1 MNETTKLRESIRG
14 RTDTFVASDF
24 DTEKAVGILN
34 KMYIAGELEVY
45 GYDKSVCGRPVKR
58 YKIVK
63 LHEFKVRRGPRG
75 IYNSKEMVSDK
86 PMYVQLWSLVYPD
99 LFRAPDFSGYAQ
111 TVRRVVGC

>member
-24 DTEKAVGILN
+24 DTDKAVGILN

-58 YKIVK
+58 YKVVK
-63 LHEFKVRRGPRG
+63 LHEYKVRRVPMGV
-75 IYNSKEMVSDK
+75 YNDK
-86 PMYVQLWSLVYPD
+86 RVRNAPLYAQLWAKVYPD
-99 LFRAPDFSGYAQ
+99 LFREPDFSGFQ
-111 TVRRVVGC
+111 